1 MLCVLTAFISVIFM
15 ETLSFDDVWRTPL
28 MVIGGQFT
36 DFLRTIRSAVEQ
48 WFGRVPSCRYCIKRD
63 ALTFFAFCLNDGD
76 GDDDKWYYTAM
87 RYWHNDLCYDW
98 ERARVCMWYSV
109 FWYVDGPTVLSVNAR
124 RTSRFLCCTIIIRF
138 LLLYTC
144 V

>member
-76 GDDDKWYYTAM
+76 GDDDK
-87 RYWHNDLCYDW
+87 
-98 ERARVCMWYSV
+98 
-109 FWYVDGPTVLSVNAR
+109 
-124 RTSRFLCCTIIIRF
+124 
-138 LLLYTC
+138 
-144 V
+144 